1 MSRHAFTELPSFQN
15 DLARRLR
22 VLEQQF
28 NNRAEAAK
36 AAGVV
41 TKTYQSWVDGRSVPS
56 IKAMAHLAKATNTPL
71 DWIAFGINADL
82 PLSDDFA
89 AGTEP
94 PNNYDWMHRILNL
107 LGDVYR
113 FAGHNPPPDSL
124 YHKAADIYKGIIQW
138 DKSEDRCKAITLAI
152 GMLADDIKPPEP
164 AEQTP
169 TTKRRA

>member
-1 MSRHAFTELPSFQN
+1 M
-15 DLARRLR
+15 
-22 VLEQQF
+22 
-28 NNRAEAAK
+28 AK
-36 AAGVV
+36 G
-41 TKTYQSWVDGRSVPS
+41 TYQTWVDGRSVPS
-56 IKAMAHLAKATNTPL
+56 IEAMAHLAKATNTPL
-71 DWIAFGINADL
+71 DWTAFGINADL